1 MGSGSNTGGKQYRR
15 PFRFRHS
22 GCCRPAHTQSS
33 AITGTRTR
41 NMSPVT
47 PEHSVQF
54 TSGSPETVLDRLA
67 PDVAAALERAES
79 LPPVERRNAVAG
91 VAAGDPRCLQ
101 AWADLADL
109 AGDPIEQYAYARVG
123 YHRGLDALR
132 AAGWRGSGYV
142 RWRHESN
149 RGFLRS
155 LDAQRRAARAI
166 GEADEE
172 QRCELFLRQ
181 LDPEWSRRDA

>member
-1 MGSGSNTGGKQYRR
+1 
-15 PFRFRHS
+15 
-22 GCCRPAHTQSS
+22 
-33 AITGTRTR
+33 
-41 NMSPVT
+41 VT

-54 TSGSPETVLDRLA
+54 TSGAPETVLNPLA
-67 PDVAAALERAES
+67 PELAAALQTAWSAPPDRRREALAE
-79 LPPVERRNAVAG
+79 
-91 VAAGDPRCLQ
+91 VAARDPRCLQ
-101 AWADLADL
+101 AWADLAEL
-109 AGDPIEQYAYARVG
+109 ADDPIEKYAYARVG

-155 LDAQRRAARAI
+155 LDALRAAAASI
-166 GEADEE
+166 GEVDEE

-181 LDPEWSRRDA
+181 LDPEWSAR